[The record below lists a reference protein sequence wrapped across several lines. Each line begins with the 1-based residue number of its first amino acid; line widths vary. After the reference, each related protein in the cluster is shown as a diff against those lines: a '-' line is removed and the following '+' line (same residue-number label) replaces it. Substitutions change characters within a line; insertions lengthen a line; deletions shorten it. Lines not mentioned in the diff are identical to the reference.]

1 MTDFTLIGSPENENN
16 EWGVSL
22 KNILNKGANME
33 FGILEPIAFP
43 FKIVCKSYET
53 MLDYALKHS
62 KQNIESYD
70 SNNEKII
77 EVMIDQDNRLDD
89 VTRDCLLD
97 EFKQNGVR
105 KAEGIKEL
113 QRFMDKGMNAIIQ
126 VGIFLMVLVA
136 GVIMSLA
143 KINQEK

>member
-1 MTDFTLIGSPENENN
+1 MANLTLIGNPEDESNDWTVN
-16 EWGVSL
+16 L
-22 KNILNKGANME
+22 KNALNKGANMK
-33 FGILEPIAFP
+33 FGLFEPIAFP

-62 KQNIESYD
+62 KQSIESYD
-70 SNNEKII
+70 LNNEKII
-77 EVMIDQDNRLDD
+77 EVITDQDHKLDD
-89 VTRDCLLD
+89 AVRDCLLD

-113 QRFMDKGMNAIIQ
+113 QRFMKKGMNAIVQ

-136 GVIMSLA
+136 GVIVSIA
-143 KINQEK
+143 KINQDK

>member
-1 MTDFTLIGSPENENN
+1 MADFTLVGSPEDENN
-16 EWGVSL
+16 DWAVSL
-22 KNILNKGANME
+22 KNVLNKGSNMK
-33 FGILEPIAFP
+33 FGLLEPIAFP

-62 KQNIESYD
+62 KQSIESYD
-70 SNNEKII
+70 LNNEKII
-77 EVMIDQDNRLDD
+77 EVITDQDRKLDD
-89 VTRDCLLD
+89 AVRDCLLD

-113 QRFMDKGMNAIIQ
+113 QRFMKKGMNAIVQ

-136 GVIMSLA
+136 GVIVSIA
-143 KINQEK
+143 KINQDK